1 MKIILVGPGAVGKDH
16 LKKRFLEKGFK
27 QSVSYTT
34 RPPRKNEIDGSDYHF
49 VSEDTF
55 KAMIEVNDF
64 REWNIF
70 GDQKWYYGTT
80 VREFKDA
87 SLFVMTPSGIKSLL
101 PTERKKCFVIYIDVP
116 VEIRRERLNARKD
129 ADDPERRIKTD
140 IEDFKDFTDYDM
152 RVTNPDF

>member
-1 MKIILVGPGAVGKDH
+1 MKIILVGPGAGGKDH
-16 LKKRFLEKGFK
+16 LKKRFLERGFK

-49 VSEDTF
+49 VNEDTF
-55 KAMIEVNDF
+55 RSMIDVKDF
-64 REWNIF
+64 REWNVF

-80 VREFKDA
+80 VREFNDA
-87 SLFVMTPSGIKSLL
+87 SLFVMTPSGIKALT

-116 VEIRRERLNARKD
+116 VEVRRERLNARQD
-129 ADDPERRIKTD
+129 ADGPERRIKTD